1 MNQQPL
7 ILVTNDDGIE
17 AAGLW
22 HLAEALRGIAE
33 IMVAAPAVQH
43 SGAGAAFT
51 LYRQLQSERAHSRVA
66 GIDAW
71 QISGTPVD
79 AVLIGLRQHAPRRV
93 AMIVAGVNPGPNL
106 GTDLIYSGTV
116 GAAMQG
122 YQQGL
127 PALAI
132 SLASHEP
139 AHLPAAAAVG
149 ARLAKALLAAG
160 EPLLLNVNVPA
171 RPLEELSE
179 TRITV
184 AAPHGAERL
193 IDERTADGMIQRRLE
208 DRDTPPAPEGTDL
221 WAVQHGY
228 VSVTPLHTDLTAHHA
243 LDAARRII
251 LP

>member
-17 AAGLW
+17 ADGLW

-79 AVLIGLRQHAPRRV
+79 AVPIGLRQHAPRRV

-127 PALAI
+127 PALAV

-171 RPLEELSE
+171 RPFRS
-179 TRITV
+179 
-184 AAPHGAERL
+184 
-193 IDERTADGMIQRRLE
+193 
-208 DRDTPPAPEGTDL
+208 
-221 WAVQHGY
+221 
-228 VSVTPLHTDLTAHHA
+228 
-243 LDAARRII
+243 
-251 LP
+251 